1 MMLKQTAAT
10 HRVPKKLQVFLLA
23 CLVVGMNPLASLASE
38 ANPTPTE
45 DASIALETEPSE
57 LTAESLTE
65 ECLPTASDTEETGV
79 EVIGDEAQLEEDVEV
94 TEPCSAVEPLAE
106 DEFADVDDTALAET
120 ELAEEE
126 TQDSSGPSIN
136 VNINIGSDGPLIG
149 IGSSGNDGAF
159 PPDDDFGELPDPG
172 LDEPVEEGLP
182 TVPGEIPAGPKI
194 LVPTPAV
201 KPPAKTPKGLI
212 RKTGLQKSKSSH
224 KKRVR
229 LKPGARRVKSKRVK
243 PSALRKLLRKKIKSN
258 RRQMKSLGKRLR
270 KNQRR
275 IKSTG
280 RRLRP
285 TLQRSPSRKRQ
296 FRQIKTVRP
305 MMRRR

>member
-10 HRVPKKLQVFLLA
+10 HRAPKKLQVFLLA

-65 ECLPTASDTEETGV
+65 ECLPTASDSEKTGV
-79 EVIGDEAQLEEDVEV
+79 EPTDEEVQLEEEA
-94 TEPCSAVEPLAE
+94 TEPCSTSEPLAE

-159 PPDDDFGELPDPG
+159 PPDDEFGELPDPG
-172 LDEPVEEGLP
+172 FDEPVEEGLP

-229 LKPGARRVKSKRVK
+229 LKPGARRVKLKRIK
-243 PSALRKLLRKKIKSN
+243 PSARRKLLRKQIKSN
-258 RRQMKSLGKRLR
+258 RRHMKSLRKRL
-270 KNQRR
+270 KTNQRR
-275 IKSTG
+275 IKFTG

-285 TLQRSPSRKRQ
+285 TLRRSPAKRQ
-296 FRQIKTVRP
+296 FRPIKTVRP
-305 MMRRR
+305 IIQRR